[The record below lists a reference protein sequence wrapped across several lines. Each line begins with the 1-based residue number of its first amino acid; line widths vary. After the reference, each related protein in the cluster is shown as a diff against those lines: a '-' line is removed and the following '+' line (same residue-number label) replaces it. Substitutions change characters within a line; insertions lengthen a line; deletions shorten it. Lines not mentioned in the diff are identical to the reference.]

1 MLATLALL
9 AAHYSL
15 FGHVPTAMELFTH
28 KGTTCQN
35 MTDAVRQIGC
45 LSSSGQ
51 VASGAIATKFVSYD
65 GKWDGTSTL
74 VPSSAKP
81 YYQTSCDL
89 PVVLDTTVKVDS
101 VKFRR
106 LTRTNR
112 LLTTS
117 RLIEWAYGT
126 VPANYALISTFF
138 ASASALTADGSAYD
152 PTNPM
157 SVPRE
162 IYINVVFDT
171 SAVASAFIRW
181 KAANDFTYGA
191 NYEGVDQNIYGA
203 IGPDTWSVVSGMCAR
218 EVDALVRGN
227 VDPYM
232 TYGSVTKSSGAIP
245 LRPFPSTSF
254 VDTSAASVANQI
266 KPFDGW
272 KDTIAQVV
280 LPYTQMR
287 TFADTCKSQV
297 QALKIQCAP
306 PRSSSNASLASTY
319 VTNFGTAAY
328 SYQTL
333 SCKLPVVVSARYP
346 LDQAK
351 LETLLKLDLA
361 TQARVFS
368 GYAFEWALVPTRNGL
383 VSSTITSTSGWGAA
397 KGKGSELPT
406 EVDTTLSFH
415 DSTAAYS
422 WLSWFASYYFL
433 HGQKTSGKDYDPSLP
448 FDPRARIVVH
458 GMCSDAVVAAKTM
471 LNKYAKHVDFAY
483 GMTSS
488 VVRPTG
494 DYAVKPDKWN

>member
-1 MLATLALL
+1 
-9 AAHYSL
+9 
-15 FGHVPTAMELFTH
+15 
-28 KGTTCQN
+28 
-35 MTDAVRQIGC
+35 MTFAIDPVRFRK
-45 LSSSGQ
+45 
-51 VASGAIATKFVSYD
+51 VARANG
-65 GKWDGTSTL
+65 
-74 VPSSAKP
+74 
-81 YYQTSCDL
+81 
-89 PVVLDTTVKVDS
+89 
-101 VKFRR
+101 
-106 LTRTNR
+106 
-112 LLTTS
+112 LLTTGK
-117 RLIEWAYGT
+117 LVEWTYGT
-126 VPANYALISTFF
+126 APANYALISTFF

-162 IYINVVFDT
+162 MYVNVVFDT
-171 SAVASAFIRW
+171 SAAASAFIQW
-181 KAANDFTYGA
+181 KRPNFDAYGVKFD
-191 NYEGVDQNIYGA
+191 GVDQDMFNLVASSTRNI
-203 IGPDTWSVVSGMCAR
+203 VSGMCAR
-218 EVDALVRGN
+218 EVDALVRAN
-227 VDPYM
+227 VDPYV

-245 LRPFPSTSF
+245 LRPFPSASF
-254 VDTSAASVANQI
+254 VDMSAASVANQI

-272 KDTIAQVV
+272 KDTVAQVV

-351 LETLLKLDLA
+351 LETLVKLDIA

-397 KGKGSELPT
+397 KGKGNELPT

-433 HGQKTSGKDYDPSLP
+433 HGQKTSGKSYDPSLP

-483 GMTSS
+483 GMAAS